1 MRGTGIVTKLSNLD
15 VSRIALCKSPADQ
28 DAVFVVVKSED
39 DAPVATEESTAA
51 APVEEAPAAPVADET
66 ATPVAD
72 ETATPEATQDETI
85 ATPAEEPE
93 VAKEEIE
100 SVITVPSVSVGNV
113 SMAGMVFKTSR
124 RLSES
129 QLKAVTA
136 DIHKQYEDFQKTGR
150 PIVLQDG
157 FDVVYAPVEKSPVIS
172 ESRTEEFSAAPADD
186 GMKDCIK
193 GLVDKCNESRA
204 VPKSV
209 LKMIGDVAKYHG
221 VEGPDME
228 GEDAFVEVTAQLRA
242 VVDILKGL
250 AVVMAK
256 PAPAAAPPEPAA
268 APAAKPK
275 PTPAKKSIDTVRKE
289 ALEEV
294 RFQLLKALG
303 KDPCPP
309 GE

>member
-1 MRGTGIVTKLSNLD
+1 MRGTGIVTKLSKLD

-39 DAPVATEESTAA
+39 
-51 APVEEAPAAPVADET
+51 APVEETAVPEEAPVPAEAPVVEESPAEAPAEPQVSQEG
-66 ATPVAD
+66 
-72 ETATPEATQDETI
+72 
-85 ATPAEEPE
+85 EPE
-93 VAKEEIE
+93 VAKEE
-100 SVITVPSVSVGNV
+100 S
-113 SMAGMVFKTSR
+113 
-124 RLSES
+124 
-129 QLKAVTA
+129 
-136 DIHKQYEDFQKTGR
+136 
-150 PIVLQDG
+150 
-157 FDVVYAPVEKSPVIS
+157 APVEKSPVLS

-204 VPKSV
+204 VPKGV
-209 LKMIGDVAKYHG
+209 LKVIGEVAKYHG

-250 AVVMAK
+250 AITMAK
-256 PAPAAAPPEPAA
+256 PAPVASEQPA

-275 PTPAKKSIDTVRKE
+275 PAPAKKSIDTVRKE

-309 GE
+309 GK

>member
-1 MRGTGIVTKLSNLD
+1 MRGTDIVTKLSNLD

-39 DAPVATEESTAA
+39 EVPVIEKEESTVAAPEDTA
-51 APVEEAPAAPVADET
+51 APVEEPAGESAP
-66 ATPVAD
+66 
-72 ETATPEATQDETI
+72 ATQDEPV
-85 ATPAEEPE
+85 ATPE
-93 VAKEEIE
+93 VAKEE
-100 SVITVPSVSVGNV
+100 T
-113 SMAGMVFKTSR
+113 
-124 RLSES
+124 
-129 QLKAVTA
+129 
-136 DIHKQYEDFQKTGR
+136 
-150 PIVLQDG
+150 
-157 FDVVYAPVEKSPVIS
+157 APVEKSPVPS

-193 GLVDKCNESRA
+193 GLVDKCNESKV
-204 VPKSV
+204 VPKGV
-209 LKMIGDVAKYHG
+209 LKMIGEVAKYHG
-221 VEGPDME
+221 VEGPDMD
-228 GEDAFVEVTAQLRA
+228 GEDAFAEVVAQLRA
-242 VVDILKGL
+242 VVDIMKGL
-250 AVVMAK
+250 AVTMAK
-256 PAPAAAPPEPAA
+256 PAPAAPEPPA

>member
-1 MRGTGIVTKLSNLD
+1 MRGTGIVTKLSKLD

-39 DAPVATEESTAA
+39 APIEETAV
-51 APVEEAPAAPVADET
+51 PEEAPVPAEAPVVE
-66 ATPVAD
+66 
-72 ETATPEATQDETI
+72 E
-85 ATPAEEPE
+85 TPAEAPAEPQVSQEGEPE
-93 VAKEEIE
+93 VAKEESEIKMDIE
-100 SVITVPSVSVGNV
+100 GGSVL
-113 SMAGMVFKTSR
+113 FKTSK
-124 RLSES
+124 RLSEEEI
-129 QLKAVTA
+129 QEVIKQIRN
-136 DIHKQYEDFQKTGR
+136 IHCES
-150 PIVLQDG
+150 
-157 FDVVYAPVEKSPVIS
+157 APVEKSPVLS
-172 ESRTEEFSAAPADD
+172 ESRTEEFSATTADD
-186 GMKDCIK
+186 SMKDCIK

-204 VPKSV
+204 VPKGV
-209 LKMIGDVAKYHG
+209 LKMIGEVAKYHG

-250 AVVMAK
+250 AITIAK
-256 PAPAAAPPEPAA
+256 PAPSAPPEAA
-268 APAAKPK
+268 SAPAAKPK
-275 PTPAKKSIDTVRKE
+275 PAPAKKSIETVRKE

>member
-1 MRGTGIVTKLSNLD
+1 MRGTDIVTKLSNLD

-39 DAPVATEESTAA
+39 EVPVETKEETPVA
-51 APVEEAPAAPVADET
+51 APVEEVPTAPVAEEVP
-66 ATPVAD
+66 APA
-72 ETATPEATQDETI
+72 ATQDEPV
-85 ATPAEEPE
+85 ATTEEPE
-93 VAKEEIE
+93 VAKEE
-100 SVITVPSVSVGNV
+100 S
-113 SMAGMVFKTSR
+113 
-124 RLSES
+124 
-129 QLKAVTA
+129 
-136 DIHKQYEDFQKTGR
+136 
-150 PIVLQDG
+150 
-157 FDVVYAPVEKSPVIS
+157 APVEKSPVPS

-204 VPKSV
+204 VPKNV
-209 LKMIGDVAKYHG
+209 LKMIGEVAKYHG
-221 VEGPDME
+221 IEGPDME

-256 PAPAAAPPEPAA
+256 PAPAAPEPPAA
-268 APAAKPK
+268 PPAAKPK
-275 PTPAKKSIDTVRKE
+275 PAPAKKSLDTVRKE

-303 KDPCPP
+303 KDPYPS
-309 GE
+309 EE